1 MASLAGTPEK
11 KTAIVTGA
19 SGGIGSGLVDAF
31 LSDSYGVVA
40 MSLDATRRLTASPTL
55 VLVDGDDSEVA
66 IAVQDRCDRY
76 ALRNKTEPLGARSAL
91 LAATCKGLATLNALQ
106 R

>member
-1 MASLAGTPEK
+1 MSGK

-31 LSDSYGVVA
+31 LNDGYGVVA
-40 MSLDATRRLTASPTL
+40 MSLDATKKQTASPTL
-55 VLVDGDDSEVA
+55 VLVDGDDSEVG

-76 ALRNKTEPLGARSAL
+76 AFRNKTETLGAESAV
-91 LAATCKGLATLNALQ
+91 LAAMCEGLVTLNALQ